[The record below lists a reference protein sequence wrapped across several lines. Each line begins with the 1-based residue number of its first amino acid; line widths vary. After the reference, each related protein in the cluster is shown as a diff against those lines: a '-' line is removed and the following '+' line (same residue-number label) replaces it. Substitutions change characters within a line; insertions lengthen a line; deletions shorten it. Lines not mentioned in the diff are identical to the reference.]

1 MPQLSFFVTN
11 LLIPGDPPKLTITTP
26 SGGWKLE
33 QVADYLRA
41 KQVITAARGAQASE
55 LPIENTYILDHASFG
70 QLRPAVDEN
79 AFEELTSILLAASY
93 ATGMSV
99 TIRNG
104 TLAGPALLGSPPP
117 TWPRPRAMVGPSWV
131 VNTAGEFQAL
141 VNAFV
146 ASWPGAGREEKA
158 LLLVHH
164 WLDALACWSME
175 DLYLS
180 ATTLLQVIAATEETK
195 LRTERE
201 RAGNKEQRAGG
212 KRTGSKKH
220 HARGK
225 ATNETKLYFYA
236 ALKEAS
242 RRMQIRR
249 PSFDAKEMRDSLVH
263 EGSLRGVWMDV
274 VDRTRKE
281 GIGENADD
289 GGDRL
294 TDQAICARIVADVMN
309 WFDAYVHAALRL
321 GKVEK
326 TRFGAHD
333 FARLNAYS
341 LS

>member
-1 MPQLSFFVTN
+1 MPQLSFYITN
-11 LLIPGDPPKLTITTP
+11 LLIPGDPPQLTITTP

-33 QVADYLRA
+33 QVAEYARA
-41 KQVITAARGAQASE
+41 KQTIRAAAGARAPE
-55 LPIENTYILDHASFG
+55 LPIMNTYILDHASVG
-70 QLRPAVDEN
+70 QLRPAVDEK
-79 AFEELTSILLAASY
+79 ALEELTPILLAASY

-99 TIRNG
+99 TIRDG
-104 TLAGPALLGSPPP
+104 TLAGPPLLGSPTPE
-117 TWPRPRAMVGPSWV
+117 WPRPRAMDGPSWV
-131 VNTAGEFQAL
+131 VNTSAEFVAL
-141 VNAFV
+141 VEAFLT
-146 ASWPGAGREEKA
+146 SWPGAGQEEKA

-201 RAGNKEQRAGG
+201 RAGNKKQRTGG

-220 HARGK
+220 LARGK
-225 ATNETKLYFYA
+225 ATDETKLYFYA

-242 RRMQIRR
+242 RRMQIRK
-249 PSFDAKEMRDSLVH
+249 PSFEAKEMRDSLVH
-263 EGSLRGVWMDV
+263 EGSLRGIWMDV

-294 TDQAICARIVADVMN
+294 TDQAICARVVADVMN

-321 GKVEK
+321 GKVAK

-333 FARLNAYS
+333 FATLNAYS